1 MYRQITRERRTAV
14 GRAPGS
20 IDANQLDCESRIW
33 LEELRSGDHR
43 RNQAVLRLYGLLLRE
58 ARFEVARRTL
68 PLAHPSGGDLNDL
81 AVQAAGDAVVSI
93 LAKLHQF
100 RGDSLF
106 STWARRFVQR
116 EVPAK
121 LRQRLG
127 TARDLPMGESLEHS
141 RLWSSPGESPHAC
154 SVEKESLR
162 ALTHLIADELTPHQ
176 REVLIALAIDGVPT
190 DELARGLKT
199 TPGALYK
206 TLHDA
211 RCKLRAKLDD
221 SLDQPAPSDERAI
234 CP

>member
-1 MYRQITRERRTAV
+1 MYRQITRERRTGARCTR
-14 GRAPGS
+14 GIHAHP
-20 IDANQLDCESRIW
+20 LDRESRIW
-33 LEELRSGDHR
+33 LEELRSSDPR

-68 PLAHPSGGDLNDL
+68 SLAHPSGRDLNDL

-127 TARDLPMGESLEHS
+127 SARDLPVGGDLEHS
-141 RLWSSPGESPHAC
+141 RMWSGPGDSPHAC
-154 SVEKESLR
+154 SVAKESLR
-162 ALTHLIADELTPHQ
+162 TLIHLIGDELTAHQ
-176 REVLIALAIDGVPT
+176 REVLIALAVNGVPS
-190 DELARGLKT
+190 DELARGLDT
-199 TPGALYK
+199 TTGALYK

-221 SLDQPAPSDERAI
+221 GLDQSGERAI
-234 CP
+234 CA

>member
-1 MYRQITRERRTAV
+1 MYRQITREQRTGVRRARRSV
-14 GRAPGS
+14 
-20 IDANQLDCESRIW
+20 DAQPLDRESRIW
-33 LEELRSGDHR
+33 LEELHSGDPR
-43 RNQAVLRLYGLLLRE
+43 RNQAVLRLYALLLRE

-127 TARDLPMGESLEHS
+127 GARDLPMGGDLEHS
-141 RLWSSPGESPHAC
+141 RMWSGPGESPHAC
-154 SVEKESLR
+154 SVAKESLGT
-162 ALTHLIADELTPHQ
+162 LVHLIADELTAHQ

-190 DELARGLKT
+190 NELATGLDT
-199 TPGALYK
+199 TQGALYK

-221 SLDQPAPSDERAI
+221 SLDQPAPPTSAI
-234 CP
+234 CA